1 MNFKFLWIKHYLCD
15 IILVRNWGDTMS
27 DIAKEIL
34 DNVDISIEGISEEGL
49 KNIQIKVN
57 DISKEWEEIGIT
69 NDFFS
74 AR

>member
-1 MNFKFLWIKHYLCD
+1 
-15 IILVRNWGDTMS
+15 MS

-34 DNVDISIEGISEEGL
+34 DNVDISIEGISEERL

-69 NDFFS
+69 NDFIFLQDN
-74 AR
+74 AG

>member
-1 MNFKFLWIKHYLCD
+1 
-15 IILVRNWGDTMS
+15 MS

-69 NDFFS
+69 NDFIFCKIMQDKELP
-74 AR
+74 